1 MAESLSAD
9 ARELLALSG
18 VACCLILC
26 NVSFMT
32 RDSLLLYS
40 TLRFLVDVASLQR
53 VPTGFQGPLL
63 TLVQAWGVDGRLLHQ
78 IESQPV
84 VLSEFSG
91 QWAVAERTGSSVTVC
106 AHLYSR
112 SDLDEALDSIL
123 TMGALAGPTDLALSC
138 LGITAAMQRAKRH
151 ESFPW
156 TTLSAELE
164 ALAPD
169 AHTTSLLNAAR
180 EAKVGRSFS
189 TEEVQEAWSLRA
201 RELCVLLLCA
211 LPLVSFRA
219 SGPAAGAAALLA
231 SPSFA
236 PRDPLVVAGLVLAVL
251 RSIGLDGK
259 AAADI
264 ASLTQHPH
272 GSGSPG
278 FKSSYLALVQSLEQ
292 QVGRSAQTERAL
304 AALQRHGHRTPDII
318 ADARVLSSSSVV
330 RLGNFLESVCKI
342 LPPSRRVEE
351 RVPTKNVDHAPSEA
365 ALDNKMRNIAPEASG
380 AMQALRAAKQL
391 PEGPERQRAIDV
403 AQKAW
408 ADIKQARHQLS
419 MSASV
424 DPAFGALAHED
435 EQAAR
440 NLSPEA
446 ASAARAGAGL
456 VHLLRSATHEA
467 VEP

>member
-1 MAESLSAD
+1 MTESLPTD

-32 RDSLLLYS
+32 RDSLLLYN

-53 VPTGFQGPLL
+53 VPTGLRGPLL
-63 TLVQAWGVDGRLLHQ
+63 SLMQAWGVDGRLLHQ

-112 SDLDEALDSIL
+112 SDLDEALDNIL
-123 TMGALAGPTDLALSC
+123 TMGALTGPTDLALSC

-151 ESFPW
+151 EAFPW
-156 TTLSAELE
+156 TTLSTELE
-164 ALAPD
+164 ALVPD
-169 AHTTSLLNAAR
+169 GHTTSLLNAAR
-180 EAKVGRSFS
+180 QAEVARFSS
-189 TEEVQEAWSLRA
+189 TEERQEAWSLRA

-211 LPLVSFRA
+211 LPLVSFQA

-236 PRDPLVVAGLVLAVL
+236 PRDPLMVAGLVLAVL

-272 GSGSPG
+272 GSGSPS

-304 AALQRHGHRTPDII
+304 EALQRHGHRTPDII
-318 ADARVLSSSSVV
+318 ADVHVLSSSPVV
-330 RLGNFLESVCKI
+330 RLGHFLESACKA
-342 LPPSRRVEE
+342 LPPSRRASQ
-351 RVPTKNVDHAPSEA
+351 RSGRGKDDDMT
-365 ALDNKMRNIAPEASG
+365 NIAPEASK
-380 AMQALRAAKQL
+380 AMSALRAAKQL
-391 PEGPERQRAIDV
+391 PEGPERQHAIDA

-408 ADIKQARHQLS
+408 ADIKQSRHQLS
-419 MSASV
+419 MTASA
-424 DPAFGALAHED
+424 DPAFGALSHED
-435 EQAAR
+435 EEAAR

-456 VHLLRSATHEA
+456 VHLLRSAAHET